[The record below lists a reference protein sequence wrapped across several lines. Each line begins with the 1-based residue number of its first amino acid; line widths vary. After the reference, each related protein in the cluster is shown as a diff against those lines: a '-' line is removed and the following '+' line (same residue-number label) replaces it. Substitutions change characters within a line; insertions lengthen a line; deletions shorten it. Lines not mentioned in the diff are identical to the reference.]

1 MSHVFWKMSEFMNFL
16 ANFLGWAN
24 EGFSLFADNCWWR
37 SCHWSRYDS
46 GVFFSQ
52 QAYYCYILPNL
63 ELHSIVSFG
72 SVFIVSK
79 KFI

>member
-1 MSHVFWKMSEFMNFL
+1 MKVSVCLQITVDGEVVTDPDMT
-16 ANFLGWAN
+16 LGY
-24 EGFSLFADNCWWR
+24 F
-37 SCHWSRYDS
+37 
-46 GVFFSQ
+46 FFSQ

-79 KFI
+79 KFINLINKYDRYVS